1 MQIEKIRKHKIGRSI
16 EWNKMYKIVGNEEFE
31 IDKDRVNLEI
41 QGLKLIWIGRD
52 PRIVEIIKLEEI
64 I

>member
-1 MQIEKIRKHKIGRSI
+1 
-16 EWNKMYKIVGNEEFE
+16 MYKIVGNEEFE